1 MSSNYSPYRY
11 GYNNPIRFIDVLGL
25 FETKYQAK
33 EYSDNMRING
43 RIQKND
49 DGTYSINDYNN
60 HISYTAGD
68 DSGNM
73 LGNTH
78 VHDGVIESL
87 LVTNE
92 KSPSYFLRVKDFSDN
107 GFNLFSEYYYNKIP
121 TSTKS
126 KYVYETSK
134 FLKQKT
140 GIKIKGYSNIYRN
153 VIPKTFRVIGNTSS
167 VISFGKVGCDVV
179 NARQVKGSN
188 ILDATIGTISLIP
201 RWGWI
206 ADGVYFGSDV
216 MVTLFTGNSIGEH
229 LDYYIEDNFDKNN
242 GTLLKW

>member
-1 MSSNYSPYRY
+1 M
-11 GYNNPIRFIDVLGL
+11 

-33 EYSDNMRING
+33 EYSDNMGING

-73 LGNTH
+73 LGDTH

-92 KSPSYFLRVKDFSDN
+92 KSPSYFWRIKDFSDN

-153 VIPKTFRVIGNTSS
+153 VIPKTFRVIGNTSG
-167 VISFGKVGCDVV
+167 VISLGKVGYDVI
-179 NARQVKGSN
+179 NTHQVKGSN
-188 ILDATIGTISLIP
+188 ILDATIGTISFIP
-201 RWGWI
+201 GWGWI
-206 ADGVYFGSDV
+206 AGGVYFGSDV

-229 LDYYIEDNFDKNN
+229 LDYYIDDNFDKNN
-242 GTLLKW
+242 GALLKW